1 MFDLSPFV
9 WWCLIAAFLV
19 ALELASGTFY
29 LLMLS
34 AGALAGALCAWMGG
48 SGPAQA
54 FWAAVVGIGSVA
66 GWHVYRMKHHAAGQD
81 GQDDMNLD
89 VGQWVQVDAWQ
100 PDGTTQV
107 HYRGAAWTATFV
119 GDTSPMPGAH
129 QIQSVQGTRLV
140 LIRKTV

>member
-34 AGALAGALCAWMGG
+34 AGAVAGAICAWLGG

-66 GWHVYRMKHHAAGQD
+66 AWHAYRVKHVPPAQE
-81 GQDDMNLD
+81 DMNLD
-89 VGQWVQVDAWQ
+89 AGQSVQVTHWNE
-100 PDGTTQV
+100 DGTTQV
-107 HYRGAAWTATFV
+107 QYRGAAWTASYA
-119 GDTSPMPGAH
+119 GSDQPQAGAH

-140 LIRKTV
+140 LTRQKN